1 MESTLGGDAV
11 KIIGMMTKSL
21 EYYINVV
28 DMAVAGFDKIDF
40 NFDKSS
46 SVDKNT
52 IKQALQGLPWWSNG
66 WDSMLPMQ
74 GTRVWSL
81 VGGLDPICHN
91 RVCMQQ
97 WRLKIPSCWCN
108 QINSKINVKKE
119 IKKKHCRN
127 CSWKEKSID
136 MANFTVVL
144 NSLVV

>member
-1 MESTLGGDAV
+1 MESTLGEDAV

-74 GTRVWSL
+74 GTRV
-81 VGGLDPICHN
+81 
-91 RVCMQQ
+91 
-97 WRLKIPSCWCN
+97 
-108 QINSKINVKKE
+108 
-119 IKKKHCRN
+119 
-127 CSWKEKSID
+127 
-136 MANFTVVL
+136 
-144 NSLVV
+144 